1 MGDCFLF
8 CVSNI
13 AYSPNEFKNNLSLG
27 AILALNYA
35 IEHTEK
41 VKSLVLIAPQA
52 DCNIIMTL

>member
-8 CVSNI
+8 HIYNI

-41 VKSLVLIAPQA
+41 VKSLVLIA
-52 DCNIIMTL
+52 T